1 MEYLTPIN
9 LLPCCSSSKVKI
21 PSSSEG
27 REGREVGCKERPFT
41 YTDLSAMWLA
51 LTLRR
56 GATLELEYYP
66 PSRLQSVGGLSEG
79 WEREST
85 PIPQVAEQNVASRGR
100 RYTIREA
107 INMNIALEDTE
118 KAINSLATA
127 STQCGSQQSPIRG
140 SYAATHPSLF
150 SFVKS
155 CSAPL
160 YFPWYFAV
168 IHF

>member
-1 MEYLTPIN
+1 MQREALHLHRPQRHVASSHPPQESNPRVRIN
-9 LLPCCSSSKVKI
+9 
-21 PSSSEG
+21 
-27 REGREVGCKERPFT
+27 
-41 YTDLSAMWLA
+41 
-51 LTLRR
+51 
-56 GATLELEYYP
+56 YP

-85 PIPQVAEQNVASRGR
+85 PIPQAAEQNVASRGR

-118 KAINSLATA
+118 KAINPLATA

-168 IHF
+168 LHF